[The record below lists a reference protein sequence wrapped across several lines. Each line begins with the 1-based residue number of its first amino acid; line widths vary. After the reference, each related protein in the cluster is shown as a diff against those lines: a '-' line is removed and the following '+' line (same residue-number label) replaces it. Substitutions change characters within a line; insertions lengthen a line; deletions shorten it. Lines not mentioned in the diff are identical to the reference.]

1 MLTVT
6 DTIRIDADLNEVFD
20 CFWNPHYWPRLTDH
34 VKGIEMLD
42 SDETRQRFK
51 MLVESNGKQFLMET
65 ERQCVLNSS
74 ISYAQ
79 TQPPPFLQK
88 HTGRWDFVAGNDG
101 VSVTLTHDVVIDE
114 QKALKLLPVSNFDEA
129 KRMIGENLKRNG
141 SLTMNAVK
149 RYLEQAPVAAT
160 V

>member
-6 DTIRIDADLNEVFD
+6 DTIMINADLSQVFD
-20 CFWNPHYWPRLTDH
+20 YFWNPQYWPRLTDH

-42 SDETRQRFK
+42 ANATQQRFK
-51 MLVESNGKQFLMET
+51 MLVVSNGKQFLMET

-74 ISYAQ
+74 ISYRQ

-88 HTGRWDFVAGNDG
+88 HTGRWEFVAGSDG

-114 QKALKLLPVSNFDEA
+114 EKALKLLPVSNLDEA

-149 RYLEQAPVAAT
+149 RYLEQTPVAAS

>member
-6 DTIRIDADLNEVFD
+6 ETIMIDADLSQVFD
-20 CFWNPHYWPRLTDH
+20 CFWNPQYWPRLTDH

-42 SDETRQRFK
+42 ANETQQRFK

-65 ERQCVLNSS
+65 ERQCVLNSI
-74 ISYAQ
+74 ISYRQ

-88 HTGRWDFVAGNDG
+88 HTGRWEFVAGRDG

-114 QKALKLLPVSNFDEA
+114 EKALKLLPVSNLDEA

-149 RYLEQAPVAAT
+149 RYLEQTPVTASI
-160 V
+160 